1 MAEDLRWVLILISA
15 VVIGGLLIHGLWSVR
30 KRAQSVDSSAAT
42 KAKPASEQKAASEPA
57 ATVASTSKTEAASR
71 DQERGLGQTEEPAMT
86 PEVAS
91 EVREEPSFNALDD
104 EPKMGDFSIEA
115 EEQAQTDAAAEPSS
129 DPSAKPQPNAEVQ
142 PEDFVII
149 HVHMPEGLQM
159 QGAKLLPLV
168 LTLGF
173 KYSDDGF
180 FHRHEQSSGQGPVLF
195 RMVNMYNPGTFD
207 IDNMEQFSTA
217 GISLFMTLPNE
228 GEAMTT
234 FNMLHSAA
242 KKLAEEFGA
251 ELLDHNRQPLSVN
264 GIREY
269 VEKVREYA

>member
-30 KRAQSVDSSAAT
+30 KRSQAVDSSAAT
-42 KAKPASEQKAASEPA
+42 KAKSAPQQKAASEPIPTA
-57 ATVASTSKTEAASR
+57 ATEVAAN
-71 DQERGLGQTEEPAMT
+71 DQKSAVGQIDEPVLT

-104 EPKMGDFSIEA
+104 DEPKMGDFSIEA
-115 EEQAQTDAAAEPSS
+115 EEQTDIETEPQ
-129 DPSAKPQPNAEVQ
+129 PSAEEL

-159 QGAKLLPLV
+159 QGAKLLPLA

-173 KYSDDGF
+173 KYADDGF

-195 RMVNMYNPGTFD
+195 SMVNMYNPGTFD

-217 GISLFMTLPNE
+217 GISLYMTLPNE

-251 ELLDHNRQPLSVN
+251 ELLDHQRQPLSVN

>member
-15 VVIGGLLIHGLWSVR
+15 LVIGGLLIHGLWSVR
-30 KRAQSVDSSAAT
+30 KRANGVNNKPAT
-42 KAKPASEQKAASEPA
+42 KPVAQSTEPTASVQNES
-57 ATVASTSKTEAASR
+57 TVAA
-71 DQERGLGQTEEPAMT
+71 QTKPEP
-86 PEVAS
+86 VH
-91 EVREEPSFNALDD
+91 EEPSFSALDD
-104 EPKMGDFSIEA
+104 D
-115 EEQAQTDAAAEPSS
+115 EPSMGS
-129 DPSAKPQPNAEVQ
+129 FDIDEDTSTHVDNADTQAPEQDDQVQ

-173 KYSDDGF
+173 KYDEDGF
-180 FHRHEQSSGQGPVLF
+180 FHRHEQTSGQGPVLF

-207 IDNMEQFSTA
+207 IDNMEQFATA
-217 GISLFMTLPNE
+217 GVSLFMTLPNE
-228 GEAMTT
+228 GEAMAT

-242 KKLAEEFGA
+242 KKLADEFGA
-251 ELLDHNRQPLSVN
+251 ELLDHKREPLSVN
-264 GIREY
+264 TVREY